1 MKLKRGKAA
10 LVIMVLVFMACA
22 ACRHAKAPVITDSR
36 LEGRSSYR
44 VLNEPETS
52 PDAPDRS
59 DESITAIYPFADNK
73 TPEYPAAALK
83 AKCKEGV
90 VPVRIHV
97 GTDGTVTG
105 QKDIPGRP
113 LPADA
118 CHMAFR
124 EAVRAVVNGWK
135 FIPAFRVMSVAN
147 GAAHG
152 EVRAGPAHY
161 ERTPL
166 EADLDYEFLFQVVH
180 GKEVVSN
187 R

>member
-1 MKLKRGKAA
+1 MKVKRGKAA
-10 LVIMVLVFMACA
+10 LVIMILVFAVCA
-22 ACRHAKAPVITDSR
+22 ACRHAKAPVITDSQ
-36 LEGRSSYR
+36 LEGRASYR

-52 PDAPDRS
+52 PEAPDRS

-83 AKCKEGV
+83 SRCKEGV

-105 QKDIPGRP
+105 QEDIPGRP

-118 CHMAFR
+118 CHRAFR
-124 EAVRAVVNGWK
+124 EAVRVVVNGWK
-135 FIPAFRVMSVAN
+135 FIPAFRVKPVA
-147 GAAHG
+147 GG
-152 EVRAGPAHY
+152 ESKGEIRAGPVHY

-180 GKEVVSN
+180 GKGVVSN